1 MPEDTGIQK
10 GAKGVTSTAGN
21 LVCLTAV
28 PALTGS
34 NIL

>member
-21 LVCLTAV
+21 LVSFIDLLV
-28 PALTGS
+28 QQQF
-34 NIL
+34 